1 MTRRCVALLDVL
13 VHLGNESPQRFSASA
28 RLPSTVERADP
39 AASLTWRFTP
49 PLLDTVNKGVQD
61 DRVLSEA
68 HLTEGMRSV
77 FVELLVHGPLSR
89 AEAARRLDLSPSA
102 LTKLTK
108 PLLGSGYL
116 LHQPLDDRG
125 AMGRPSQPLAVDPGR
140 GALIGVKLT
149 EEELFAVRTDLR
161 AEIQREL
168 RRPLVSHDVEDV
180 VAGIGD
186 AVRDLTASGVAPAAV
201 GISLAGTASG
211 EDPVVPNSPFL
222 GWRNVPLADLVT
234 AATGVPAVVEN
245 DVRALTAAQQWFGA
259 GVGHSSFALVTVGAG
274 LGCGLVIGD
283 RLVRGAG
290 RGTGLV
296 GHMSIHDNGPLCEMG
311 HRGCAR
317 AYASSAAIRRAVAVT
332 LDRPDLTFETCLALA
347 ADGEPVARRIFEDA
361 GSALGQVVA
370 TVANITGVELVVL
383 SGEAVSMYDVCAGA
397 FDAALAAHTHWTS
410 TPVDVVVKPFTFS
423 EWARGAA
430 VIALQHRILA
440 R

>member
-1 MTRRCVALLDVL
+1 MSDVL
-13 VHLGNESPQRFSASA
+13 A
-28 RLPSTVERADP
+28 
-39 AASLTWRFTP
+39 
-49 PLLDTVNKGVQD
+49 
-61 DRVLSEA
+61 EA

-116 LHQPLDDRG
+116 LHQPPGDRG
-125 AMGRPSQPLAVDPGR
+125 AMGRPSQPLSVDPDR
-140 GALIGVKLT
+140 ASLIGVKLT
-149 EEELFAVRTDLR
+149 EDELFAVRTDLR
-161 AEIQREL
+161 ADIRQEWRS
-168 RRPLVSHDVEDV
+168 PLDSHDVDDV
-180 VAGIGD
+180 VERIGE
-186 AVRDLTASGVAPAAV
+186 AVRVLTGSAEAPAAV

-211 EDPVVPNSPFL
+211 GEPVVPTSPFL

-234 AATGVPAVVEN
+234 TATAVFAVVEN

-259 GVGHSSFALVTVGAG
+259 GVGRDSFALVTVGAG

-283 RLVRGAG
+283 RLVRGG

-296 GHMSIHDNGPLCEMG
+296 GHMSIRDGGPLCERG

-317 AYASSAAIRRAVAVT
+317 AYASSAAIRRGVAAT
-332 LDRPDLTFETCLALA
+332 LDRPQLSFEDCLSLA
-347 ADGEPVARRIFEDA
+347 AEGQPVARRVFEDA
-361 GSALGQVVA
+361 GRALGQVVA
-370 TVANITGVELVVL
+370 TVANITGVELVIL
-383 SGEAVSMYDVCAGA
+383 SGEAVAMYDVCAEA
-397 FDAALAAHTHWTS
+397 FQEALTAHTHWTS
-410 TPVDVVVKPFTFS
+410 TPVEVVVKPFTFS

-430 VIALQHRILA
+430 VIALQHRILG

>member
-1 MTRRCVALLDVL
+1 M
-13 VHLGNESPQRFSASA
+13 
-28 RLPSTVERADP
+28 
-39 AASLTWRFTP
+39 
-49 PLLDTVNKGVQD
+49 
-61 DRVLSEA
+61 LSEA
-68 HLTEGMRSV
+68 HLSEGMRSV

-108 PLLGSGYL
+108 PLLESGYL
-116 LHQPLDDRG
+116 LHQPVDDRG

-140 GALIGVKLT
+140 ATLIGVKLT
-149 EEELFAVRTDLR
+149 EDELFAVRTDLR

-168 RRPLVSHDVEDV
+168 RRPLISHDVDDV
-180 VAGIGD
+180 VARIGE
-186 AVRDLTASGVAPAAV
+186 AVRDLTGSGGVPAAV

-211 EDPVVPNSPFL
+211 GDPVVPTSPFL
-222 GWRNVPLADLVT
+222 GWRNVPLGNLVA

-259 GVGHSSFALVTVGAG
+259 GVGRSSFALVTVGAG
-274 LGCGLVIGD
+274 LGCGMVIDG
-283 RLVRGAG
+283 RLLRGAG

-296 GHMSIHDNGPLCEMG
+296 GHMSIHDGGPLCEMG

-317 AYASSAAIRRAVAVT
+317 AYASSAAIRRAVATT
-332 LDRPDLTFETCLALA
+332 LDRPELTFEACLALA
-347 ADGEPVARRIFEDA
+347 AEGQPAARRIFEEA
-361 GSALGQVVA
+361 GRALGQVVA
-370 TVANITGVELVVL
+370 TVANITGSELVIL
-383 SGEAVSMYDVCAGA
+383 SGEAVEMYDVCAEA

-410 TPVDVVVKPFTFS
+410 TPVDVVVKTFTFS

-430 VIALQHRILA
+430 VIALQHRILG

>member
-1 MTRRCVALLDVL
+1 M
-13 VHLGNESPQRFSASA
+13 SS
-28 RLPSTVERADP
+28 
-39 AASLTWRFTP
+39 
-49 PLLDTVNKGVQD
+49 
-61 DRVLSEA
+61 VLSDA
-68 HLTEGMRSV
+68 HLTDGMRSV

-108 PLLGSGYL
+108 PLLESGYL
-116 LHQPLDDRG
+116 LHRPVSDRG

-140 GALIGVKLT
+140 AALIGVKLT
-149 EEELFAVRTDLR
+149 EDELFAVRTDLR

-168 RRPLVSHDVEDV
+168 RRPLISHDVDDV
-180 VAGIGD
+180 VARIGE
-186 AVRDLTASGVAPAAV
+186 AVHDLTGSGNTPAAV

-211 EDPVVPNSPFL
+211 GDPVVPTSPFL
-222 GWRNVPLADLVT
+222 GWRNVPLGNLVAT
-234 AATGVPAVVEN
+234 ATGVPAVVEN

-259 GVGHSSFALVTVGAG
+259 GVGRSSFALITVGAG

-296 GHMSIHDNGPLCEMG
+296 GHMSIHDSGPLCEMG

-317 AYASSAAIRRAVAVT
+317 AYASSAAIRRAVAAT
-332 LDRPDLTFETCLALA
+332 LDRPGLTFEACLALA
-347 ADGEPVARRIFEDA
+347 AEGQPAARRIFEEA
-361 GSALGQVVA
+361 GRALGQVVA
-370 TVANITGVELVVL
+370 TVANITGLELVIL
-383 SGEAVSMYDVCAGA
+383 SGEAVAMYDVCAEA

-430 VIALQHRILA
+430 VIALQHRILG

>member
-1 MTRRCVALLDVL
+1 M
-13 VHLGNESPQRFSASA
+13 SS
-28 RLPSTVERADP
+28 
-39 AASLTWRFTP
+39 
-49 PLLDTVNKGVQD
+49 
-61 DRVLSEA
+61 VLSDA
-68 HLTEGMRSV
+68 HLSEGMRSV

-108 PLLGSGYL
+108 PLLESGYL
-116 LHQPLDDRG
+116 LHQPAGDRG

-140 GALIGVKLT
+140 AALIGVKLT
-149 EEELFAVRTDLR
+149 EDELFAVRTDLR

-168 RRPLVSHDVEDV
+168 RRPLISHDVDHV
-180 VAGIGD
+180 VERIGE
-186 AVRDLTASGVAPAAV
+186 AVHELTGSGGGPAAVAV

-211 EDPVVPNSPFL
+211 GDPVVPTSPFL
-222 GWRNVPLADLVT
+222 GWRNVPLGNLVA

-259 GVGHSSFALVTVGAG
+259 GVGRSSFALITVGAG
-274 LGCGLVIGD
+274 LGCGLVIGG

-296 GHMSIHDNGPLCEMG
+296 GHMSIHDSGPLCEMG

-317 AYASSAAIRRAVAVT
+317 AYASSAAIRRAVVAT
-332 LDRPDLTFETCLALA
+332 LGRPDLTFEACLTLA
-347 ADGEPVARRIFEDA
+347 AEGQPAARRIFEEA
-361 GSALGQVVA
+361 GGALGQVVA
-370 TVANITGVELVVL
+370 TVANITGSELVIL
-383 SGEAVSMYDVCAGA
+383 SGEAVAMYDVCAEA
-397 FDAALAAHTHWTS
+397 FHAALAAHTHWTS

-430 VIALQHRILA
+430 VIALQHRILG

>member
-1 MTRRCVALLDVL
+1 M
-13 VHLGNESPQRFSASA
+13 
-28 RLPSTVERADP
+28 
-39 AASLTWRFTP
+39 
-49 PLLDTVNKGVQD
+49 
-61 DRVLSEA
+61 LSEA

-102 LTKLTK
+102 VTKLTK
-108 PLLGSGYL
+108 PLLQDGYL
-116 LHQPLDDRG
+116 LQQPVGDRN
-125 AMGRPSQPLAVDPGR
+125 AMGRPSQPLAVDPAR
-140 GALIGVKLT
+140 AALIGVKLT
-149 EEELFAVRTDLR
+149 EDELFAVRTDLR

-168 RRPLVSHDVEDV
+168 RRPLISHDVDDV
-180 VAGIGD
+180 VACVGE
-186 AVRDLTASGVAPAAV
+186 AVRDLTGSGKPPAAV

-211 EDPVVPNSPFL
+211 GDPVVPTSPFL
-222 GWRNVPLADLVT
+222 GWRNVPLGGLVA
-234 AATGVPAVVEN
+234 AATGIPAVVVEN

-296 GHMSIHDNGPLCEMG
+296 GHMSIHDSGPLCEMG

-317 AYASSAAIRRAVAVT
+317 AYVSSAAIRRAVATT
-332 LDRPDLTFETCLALA
+332 LDRPDLTFEACLALA
-347 ADGEPVARRIFEDA
+347 AEGQPAARRILEEA
-361 GSALGQVVA
+361 GEALGQVVA
-370 TVANITGVELVVL
+370 TVANITGVQLVIL
-383 SGEAVSMYDVCAGA
+383 SGEAVAMYDVCAGA

-410 TPVDVVVKPFTFS
+410 TPIDVVVKPFTFS

-430 VIALQHRILA
+430 VIALQHRILG